1 MILKDWRLK
10 KPPFLLEMPF
20 LMRSF
25 VNWMSRCF
33 QKSYFLRE
41 INNIHSIMHK
51 KLFYEAP
58 DAEVLVIRYE
68 EAFLQGPSNQQIEGG
83 YPGDSDEYDHQGD
96 H

>member
-1 MILKDWRLK
+1 
-10 KPPFLLEMPF
+10 
-20 LMRSF
+20 
-25 VNWMSRCF
+25 
-33 QKSYFLRE
+33 
-41 INNIHSIMHK
+41 MHK